1 MNINIFP
8 LKRLTGPGENLGAV
22 FSSVGKQNFSAYLG
36 GQAYIRI
43 PIDIDPTDLPLITFG
58 AWMKSEGN
66 NHQPGDKRFAYF
78 NTEIIIVN

>member
-43 PIDIDPTDLPLITFG
+43 PIGVDPNDLPAITIG
-58 AWMKSEGN
+58 AWVKTEGN
-66 NHQPGDKRFAYF
+66 NHQLGDTR
-78 NTEIIIVN
+78 